1 MQNKSY
7 TVYEIEKYTNG
18 NLTKYKLNQAIKN
31 RELKAEKI
39 KSEKKVRGTPNY
51 IVYED
56 DLKDYL
62 ESIEVNK
69 KSKLFENNDSNSGL
83 NTVVHNLERVI
94 ADVTLEHKKDVGDLR
109 NQILNFEKRLEYLE
123 VERQIEPSKL
133 SKEETEKERMNRR
146 RELLLELANVGVF
159 SVRKKNQIITELKQ
173 MG

>member
-18 NLTKYKLNQAIKN
+18 KLTKYKLNQAIRN
-31 RELKAEKI
+31 GELKAEKI
-39 KSEKKVRGTPNY
+39 KSDKKGRGTPNY

-62 ESIEVNK
+62 ETIELNK
-69 KSKLFENNDSNSGL
+69 KSKIFESNDSNASL

-94 ADVTLEHKKDVGDLR
+94 ADLTLEHKKDVGDLK
-109 NQILNFEKRLEYLE
+109 NQILDLEKRLEYLE
-123 VERQIEPSKL
+123 VERQIQPSKL
-133 SKEETEKERMNRR
+133 SKEDSEKERMNKR

-159 SVRKKNQIITELKQ
+159 SVRKKNQIISELKQ